1 MGFSYDV
8 KSSLK
13 YMCDDPSLRFAKANK
28 LEQNQDFAWIKEK
41 YTSKPSEK
49 CARVYIYIYKSLV
62 VLKIS
67 KNPKMNNVMFEGPK

>member
-1 MGFSYDV
+1 
-8 KSSLK
+8 
-13 YMCDDPSLRFAKANK
+13 MCDDPSLRFAKANK

-49 CARVYIYIYKSLV
+49 CARVYIYIFIYLFKSLI
-62 VLKIS
+62 VLKLL